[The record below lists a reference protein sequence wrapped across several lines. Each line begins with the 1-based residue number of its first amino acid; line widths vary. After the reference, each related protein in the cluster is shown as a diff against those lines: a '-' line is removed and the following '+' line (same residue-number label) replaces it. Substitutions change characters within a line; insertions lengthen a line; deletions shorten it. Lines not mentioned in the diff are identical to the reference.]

1 MPTVIDIGEKLTTG
15 TGVESYTL
23 NIIAQIIYF
32 LRILAIILAIL
43 FILYSAFNYY
53 FSEKKQEEARKTIL
67 YSLIGAVISFFVFV
81 IFGFIYD
88 LIVPGFP
95 IDPEI
100 SNLAYNVWFDMSSST
115 QREEAKKYFR
125 ALRESCRELRNVVN
139 ETNVRSFG
147 WVSISDV
154 RFCGRI
160 VIETE
165 PAQPCWGWGVPFE
178 NMNIKYGLNYPCC
191 EGLKEGVINNV
202 KYCVKK

>member
-23 NIIAQIIYF
+23 DIIAQIIYF

-88 LIVPGFP
+88 LIVPRFQ
-95 IDPEI
+95 IDPVIYE
-100 SNLAYNVWFDMSSST
+100 LAYNTWFDMSSST
-115 QREEAKKYFR
+115 QREEAKKYFK
-125 ALRESCRELRNVVN
+125 ALRESCRELQRRVK
-139 ETNVRSFG
+139 TNTSLLG
-147 WVSISDV
+147 LINIPNI

-160 VIETE
+160 VIGTK
-165 PAQPCWGWGVPFE
+165 PAQPCWGWGTPLDVVS
-178 NMNIKYGLNYPCC
+178 KYGLGYNCC
-191 EGLKEGVINNV
+191 AGLEVKEINGV
-202 KYCVKK
+202 KYCVKP

>member
-23 NIIAQIIYF
+23 DIIAQIIYF

-88 LIVPGFP
+88 LIVP
-95 IDPEI
+95 
-100 SNLAYNVWFDMSSST
+100 
-115 QREEAKKYFR
+115 
-125 ALRESCRELRNVVN
+125 
-139 ETNVRSFG
+139 SFKL
-147 WVSISDV
+147 I
-154 RFCGRI
+154 
-160 VIETE
+160 
-165 PAQPCWGWGVPFE
+165 
-178 NMNIKYGLNYPCC
+178 L
-191 EGLKEGVINNV
+191 
-202 KYCVKK
+202 

>member
-23 NIIAQIIYF
+23 EIIAQIIYF

-53 FSEKKQEEARKTIL
+53 FSEKKQEEAKKTIL

-115 QREEAKKYFR
+115 EREKAKKYFD
-125 ALRESCRELRNVVN
+125 ALRESCRELQRRVK
-139 ETNVRSFG
+139 TNTSLLG
-147 WVSISDV
+147 LINIPNV

-160 VIETE
+160 VIGTE
-165 PAQPCWGWGVPFE
+165 PARPCWGWGTPLDVVS
-178 NMNIKYGLNYPCC
+178 KYGLGYDCC
-191 EGLKEGVINNV
+191 KGLEVREINGVH
-202 KYCVKK
+202 YCVKP